1 MGTKKFIDSFNKYLV
16 SACSLSGSLLYA
28 GNKAV
33 SKLEV
38 VLAVALPVQGVLINT
53 QVRTLLFREAV
64 MRG

>member
-1 MGTKKFIDSFNKYLV
+1 MSV
-16 SACSLSGSLLYA
+16 QQASVQCPCSVRGSGS
-28 GNKAV
+28 KAM

-53 QVRTLLFREAV
+53 QVRTVLFREAV